1 MLEELFGSQTTE
13 KVLLYLVAQGD
24 GYSLEIAKAFR
35 ISNTQVLRTLNKLE
49 QAGILVGQSQGRARL
64 YSLSKRW
71 FLAKELEVLLKK
83 ALTQVPLDKQEQ
95 YFAKRGKPRKKGK
108 PL

>member
-1 MLEELFGSQTTE
+1 MLEELFGSQTAE
-13 KVLLYLVAQGD
+13 KVLLYIVAQGE
-24 GYSLEIAKAFR
+24 GYSLEIAKAFK

-49 QAGILVGQSQGRARL
+49 RANVIEGQNHGRARL
-64 YSLSKRW
+64 YSLNSRW

>member
-13 KVLLYLVAQGD
+13 KVLLYLVAQGK
-24 GYSLEIAKAFR
+24 GYPLEIAKAFK

-49 QAGILVGQSQGRARL
+49 QADVLVGQNQGRVRL
-64 YSLSKRW
+64 YSLNKRW
-71 FLAKELEVLLKK
+71 FLAKELEALLKK
-83 ALTQVPLDKQEQ
+83 ALTQVSLDKQAQ